1 MLILVPPS
9 IPAGPLPALRAG
21 CENRATV
28 GPCSGPTATASA
40 ARIPRDRMRRAAI
53 PVCVGATPLTQHN
66 RVLMCMLGGPLS
78 FILLSLAMLS
88 STLLRELLGST
99 LGLLAPL
106 VLFLDLN
113 LDFLGLLGLPLS
125 VLLLGLL
132 HPLLSTLRGLLRCAS
147 LLVGLF
153 LLGSFGLLLQ
163 GTLSRLAGTVLGL
176 RFSVLVLLR
185 SLLSLLLGLCTK
197 CSLSSLGIFRMGL
210 TLSGVVNLPLRLR
223 FRLTEAALLRTG
235 TVHPRPRP
243 LAIAPRLVPL
253 APATLVSLPADDL
266 CVPSFPL
273 GGVEVL
279 TLPSA
284 CLATLANGPRTAVI
298 RAISEVL
305 VIGTT
310 AAVLMVERGRECPLT
325 PSLVVP
331 QGVPS
336 LSSESLHAEPLLMVV
351 VRTAT
356 ITLML
361 ALPLLAVPLVPVG
374 TRLVVRASGRELLP
388 VVLIAVERSRRVLV
402 RADRLTTH
410 VACVG
415 ALAGHPHLAGPAH
428 FPGLVVFAP
437 GHAGLTLDHADPNS
451 VRLRFLWF
459 PRRQGSNLVHIC
471 TLASTPVLTTV
482 TTDPPAVV
490 DITPAWVGSTLA
502 VTVTK
507 APHLQAALQAVSTN
521 FLFALGVGFG
531 ALPRALLQRLQ
542 RGAIPGLPEFIKAL
556 ACACE
561 LAAASDPAVL
571 GARVL
576 LVLALETQAIVEG
589 VSTAARKCHLLPQNR
604 PEFILTPARIISPVA
619 ACLRAVPPCPR
630 VVTLLRLLVPRAAR
644 RVCLILVLPPRVMS
658 FPFVFA
664 SGLLLRVLLSRMLL
678 LCRRLLRRLPPG
690 LARFDLEDL
699 LNLDFA
705 EFVLRV
711 LRDLL
716 RSSLRHVLWREVGH
730 PLPLLPRGEKPVDA
744 A

>member
-1 MLILVPPS
+1 
-9 IPAGPLPALRAG
+9 
-21 CENRATV
+21 
-28 GPCSGPTATASA
+28 
-40 ARIPRDRMRRAAI
+40 
-53 PVCVGATPLTQHN
+53 
-66 RVLMCMLGGPLS
+66 
-78 FILLSLAMLS
+78 
-88 STLLRELLGST
+88 
-99 LGLLAPL
+99 
-106 VLFLDLN
+106 
-113 LDFLGLLGLPLS
+113 
-125 VLLLGLL
+125 
-132 HPLLSTLRGLLRCAS
+132 
-147 LLVGLF
+147 
-153 LLGSFGLLLQ
+153 
-163 GTLSRLAGTVLGL
+163 
-176 RFSVLVLLR
+176 
-185 SLLSLLLGLCTK
+185 
-197 CSLSSLGIFRMGL
+197 
-210 TLSGVVNLPLRLR
+210 
-223 FRLTEAALLRTG
+223 
-235 TVHPRPRP
+235 
-243 LAIAPRLVPL
+243 
-253 APATLVSLPADDL
+253 
-266 CVPSFPL
+266 VPSFPL

-428 FPGLVVFAP
+428 VSGLVVFAP
-437 GHAGLTLDHADPNS
+437 GH
-451 VRLRFLWF
+451 
-459 PRRQGSNLVHIC
+459 
-471 TLASTPVLTTV
+471 
-482 TTDPPAVV
+482 
-490 DITPAWVGSTLA
+490 
-502 VTVTK
+502 
-507 APHLQAALQAVSTN
+507 
-521 FLFALGVGFG
+521 
-531 ALPRALLQRLQ
+531 
-542 RGAIPGLPEFIKAL
+542 
-556 ACACE
+556 
-561 LAAASDPAVL
+561 
-571 GARVL
+571 
-576 LVLALETQAIVEG
+576 
-589 VSTAARKCHLLPQNR
+589 
-604 PEFILTPARIISPVA
+604 A

-630 VVTLLRLLVPRAAR
+630 VVTLLRLLVPGAAR

-705 EFVLRV
+705 EFVLRA
-711 LRDLL
+711 L
-716 RSSLRHVLWREVGH
+716 
-730 PLPLLPRGEKPVDA
+730 
-744 A
+744 